1 MPPKNVEEYLMTGC
15 MRCKYGATPD
25 CKVHLW
31 QKELKDLRKILL
43 ELPLTETI
51 KWGVPCY
58 TFDKKNV
65 LVLAAFK
72 HYVALSFFQGELIND
87 PYGLL
92 EKPGDNTTS
101 GRVLKFTHFEKI
113 MENSIFIQ
121 EYVLQ
126 AIELIK
132 LGKRNEKR
140 KTEITFPNELLEK
153 FQENTEFEQAFLKLT
168 PGRQRGY
175 ILYFL
180 QPKQV
185 KTRYQ
190 RIEKCIPQILEGKGL
205 NE

>member
-1 MPPKNVEEYLMTGC
+1 MLPKNVEEYLMTGC

-31 QKELKDLRKILL
+31 QKELNGLRKILL

-58 TFDKKNV
+58 TFNQKNV
-65 LVLAAFK
+65 LILAAFK
-72 HYVALSFFQGELIND
+72 HYVALSFFQGEFLHD

-92 EKPGDNTTS
+92 EKPGENTTS
-101 GRVLKFTHFEKI
+101 GRVIKFTHFEKI
-113 MENSIFIQ
+113 TESSIFIQ

-126 AIELIK
+126 AIELVK
-132 LGKRNEKR
+132 LNKR
-140 KTEITFPNELLEK
+140 KEKNKKEIPFPNELLDK
-153 FQENTEFEQAFLKLT
+153 FQENPDFEQAFLKLT

-175 ILYFL
+175 IFYFS
-180 QPKQV
+180 QPKQIQ
-185 KTRYQ
+185 TRIQ
-190 RIEKCIPQILEGKGL
+190 RIEKCIPKIFEGKGW